1 MLRTVLPGSD
11 RVWSLGF
18 SDRAPLFVALSFGV
32 MLALGAGLL
41 VSQLRRNALD
51 DGGQELQRLALVL
64 ADQAERT
71 FEAVELVQD
80 SLVERLQNDGVKSP
94 EQFRQHMTGL
104 AAHEDM
110 RSRIHGLPQL
120 DALI

>member
-1 MLRTVLPGSD
+1 
-11 RVWSLGF
+11 
-18 SDRAPLFVALSFGV
+18 

-51 DGGQELQRLALVL
+51 ISGQQLQRLALVL

-80 SLVERLQNDGVKSP
+80 SFVERLQNDSVKSP
-94 EQFRQHMTGL
+94 SNFGS
-104 AAHEDM
+104 A
-110 RSRIHGLPQL
+110 
-120 DALI
+120 